1 MITLIFRFV
10 GFNYCL
16 GGKMFK
22 VSKYS
27 TVSGYKR
34 NGQEFLCKA
43 PVVFIVVVWFKKGA
57 AGEGP
62 RELSSVL
69 TLSF

>member
-1 MITLIFRFV
+1 
-10 GFNYCL
+10 
-16 GGKMFK
+16 MFK